1 MAASSGP
8 DIVDSGLVL
17 ALDAADRNSFDSN
30 ENLLFQTSQIGLTPT
45 YSVSGIVGLNTTAT
59 TAPNGL
65 YEASLLDNNGNT
77 GTNYVFGGSGI
88 SLVANTTYTYSI
100 HIKQGTKPDF
110 WITID
115 ENGFGGKRYYSYFTY
130 STETVTTGVTGNT
143 GNDGVLVGSSATKLT
158 NGWYRL
164 SLTFRTSTTSVSG
177 FVDMINRFGDSGS
190 NYVWGRQLE
199 YGSSASPYYATTGG
213 IKTRGST
220 LIDLTGRGNTGT
232 LTNGPTYNSS
242 NGGSLVLDGV
252 DDYTS
257 ISNNTLLSFGT
268 NSFTINLWIRRI
280 STSSLTPI
288 ITTYNDYN
296 TGFPTYFYAAIY
308 NGTSGYDTG
317 FTLLTSSGNYI
328 TSLSA
333 IPITN
338 NEWVNISITRSGNN
352 ITLYRNGSLYST
364 ASSSGNDWS
373 GTGRPTLIG
382 GGVAGTTP
390 LNGNISNVSIYN
402 RALTAAEV
410 QQNFNATRSRF
421 GI

>member
-65 YEASLLDNNGNT
+65 FEASLLDNNGNT
-77 GTNYVFGGSGI
+77 ATNYVFGGSGI

-177 FVDMINRFGDSGS
+177 FVDMINRFGNSGS

-220 LIDLTGRGNTGT
+220 LIDLTGRDNTGT
-232 LTNGPTYNSS
+232 LTNGPTYSS
-242 NGGSLVLDGV
+242 ANGGSLVFD
-252 DDYTS
+252 
-257 ISNNTLLSFGT
+257 GT
-268 NSFTINLWIRRI
+268 NDCLVVNSNASILS
-280 STSSLTPI
+280 STSYTKI
-288 ITTYNDYN
+288 AWFY
-296 TGFPTYFYAAIY
+296 PTSFA
-308 NGTSGYDTG
+308 T
-317 FTLLTSSGNYI
+317 
-328 TSLSA
+328 
-333 IPITN
+333 
-338 NEWVNISITRSGNN
+338 GNN
-352 ITLYRNGSLYST
+352 IISGGNSGQHAFWLAGGTNLFSGHNGNWGTVASTTTLSLNTWYCGAVTFSSTTGWVLYLNGVQEDTDISTTTFTGNGEILIGAYST
-364 ASSSGNDWS
+364 GANVF
-373 GTGRPTLIG
+373 TGR
-382 GGVAGTTP
+382 
-390 LNGNISNVSIYN
+390 ISNCLVYN
-402 RALTAAEV
+402 RVLTATEI
-410 QQNFNATRSRF
+410 QQNFNSVRSRF